1 MGFAFLSFVFS
12 PPACRKLG
20 VKKSRR
26 IRIVKGSVM
35 VDLISGCYILDSVSH
50 SLINNS
56 LVARETSKE
65 CIDQLTVELN

>member
-1 MGFAFLSFVFS
+1 
-12 PPACRKLG
+12 
-20 VKKSRR
+20 
-26 IRIVKGSVM
+26 M